1 MELLKVVKDFI
12 LSIPSRVD
20 ITSPV
25 TWAGIGI
32 GVIGLLMVILGNVA
46 LGLLTIKL
54 GCGYVLV
61 SEIEI
66 ERVFYI
72 K

>member
-25 TWAGIGI
+25 TCAGIGI

-46 LGLLTIKL
+46 LGLLTIIAGSL
-54 GCGYVLV
+54 ALFI
-61 SEIEI
+61 IE
-66 ERVFYI
+66 
-72 K
+72 KNKSN

>member
-20 ITSPV
+20 ITSPS

-32 GVIGLLMVILGNVA
+32 GVIGLLMLILGNVA
-46 LGLLTIKL
+46 LGLLTIIA
-54 GCGYVLV
+54 G
-61 SEIEI
+61 
-66 ERVFYI
+66 
-72 K
+72 